1 MVEIT
6 AELTRG
12 TRVTL
17 SSGRHTW
24 SADEPLDKGGE
35 DTGPSPYELLLGSLA
50 ACTLVTLV
58 LYARHKGIDL
68 KGVSARY
75 EHEKVPAPEGQRGLV
90 DRLTSYV
97 TIEGEYDEA
106 TRERLAQIVSR
117 CPVHKTL
124 QAGAQVVDEVE
135 FAGSR

>member
-68 KGVSARY
+68 KGARARY

-106 TRERLAQIVSR
+106 TRKRLAQIVSR

-135 FAGSR
+135 FAGSG